1 LRNASSGASYVG
13 RRYSRSLWERSSALA
28 VIGVIGDGSA
38 NYAITGLWSA
48 AHYQVPTTFVI
59 LRNDEY
65 GVLKWFA
72 GVMKA
77 TGLPG
82 MDIPGID
89 YCAIAQGYGVRA
101 VRITA
106 GDELAAA
113 LVRSIASD
121 FPSLIEVPIRATGSR

>member
-1 LRNASSGASYVG
+1 VG
-13 RRYSRSLWERSSALA
+13 VKLA
-28 VIGVIGDGSA
+28 EPGRPVIGVIGDGSA

-48 AHYQVPTTFVI
+48 AHYQIPTTFVI

-82 MDIPGID
+82 MDFPGID

-101 VRITA
+101 VRITSC
-106 GDELAAA
+106 DELAAA
-113 LVRSIASD
+113 LVRSLASD
-121 FPSLIEVPIRATGSR
+121 VPSLIEVPIRLQSAS